1 MCGILAISS
10 RKGKAFSLERSL
22 EAIQHRGP
30 DDCGTFTSEM
40 RDCFLGHVRLSI
52 IDLSTAGHQPMEDA
66 SARFVITYNGE
77 IYNYLHLKKE
87 LEDKYG
93 KIDWKSTTDTEVI
106 LEGFAREGKAFLSK
120 LNGIFSFAIFDKKK
134 RMLNVVRDPIGIKP
148 LYYTEQ
154 DNSVFLCSELKGILG
169 FNLKRTIRHQSL
181 ADQLAFMYVPEPNT
195 LYDEYFKLEPG
206 VLHVFQEGRKI
217 QSVQL
222 FNRLFDPVSFVSENE
237 MIDCFHETFSAA
249 VRRQLASD
257 VPVSLF
263 LSGGIDS
270 SAVAYEV
277 ANSGANI
284 KDAYTISI
292 SVEDKKYDGQSDDLH
307 CAQIMAE
314 KLGVNLKVIEA
325 SKDFVSLLPEVI
337 DYMEDGLADPAAIN
351 TYLICNRA
359 RKDGVKVMLSGQG
372 ADEFLG
378 GYRRYIAEK
387 KIRDMPRFFRETVSL
402 LGRFFPAS
410 MPGKLNAP
418 VRRLKRFSV
427 AAGLDRRNRLLS
439 LYTWNDPKRITDL
452 FCTSDGL
459 NVGNGLS
466 ALFMK
471 YNDLDAAS
479 AMMLVDQK
487 FDLMSLNLAYTDK
500 MSMMT
505 GVEARVP
512 FLDFELI
519 RIMNSIPSS
528 VKIKGSVQKYPLK
541 KAMLPFLP
549 KEIVF
554 RRKAGFTLPL
564 RAWFRSEN
572 QMIRWFF
579 NKKRIEEQGIFHPPA
594 LEQMCSEQFSG
605 KRDHTNTLFSMLC
618 LQIWLDRV

>member
-1 MCGILAISS
+1 M
-10 RKGKAFSLERSL
+10 
-22 EAIQHRGP
+22 
-30 DDCGTFTSEM
+30 
-40 RDCFLGHVRLSI
+40 
-52 IDLSTAGHQPMEDA
+52 
-66 SARFVITYNGE
+66 
-77 IYNYLHLKKE
+77 
-87 LEDKYG
+87 
-93 KIDWKSTTDTEVI
+93 
-106 LEGFAREGKAFLSK
+106 
-120 LNGIFSFAIFDKKK
+120 
-134 RMLNVVRDPIGIKP
+134 
-148 LYYTEQ
+148 
-154 DNSVFLCSELKGILG
+154 
-169 FNLKRTIRHQSL
+169 
-181 ADQLAFMYVPEPNT
+181 
-195 LYDEYFKLEPG
+195 
-206 VLHVFQEGRKI
+206 
-217 QSVQL
+217 
-222 FNRLFDPVSFVSENE
+222 
-237 MIDCFHETFSAA
+237 
-249 VRRQLASD
+249 
-257 VPVSLF
+257 
-263 LSGGIDS
+263 
-270 SAVAYEV
+270 
-277 ANSGANI
+277 
-284 KDAYTISI
+284 
-292 SVEDKKYDGQSDDLH
+292 
-307 CAQIMAE
+307 
-314 KLGVNLKVIEA
+314 
-325 SKDFVSLLPEVI
+325 
-337 DYMEDGLADPAAIN
+337 
-351 TYLICNRA
+351 
-359 RKDGVKVMLSGQG
+359 
-372 ADEFLG
+372 
-378 GYRRYIAEK
+378 
-387 KIRDMPRFFRETVSL
+387 
-402 LGRFFPAS
+402 
-410 MPGKLNAP
+410 
-418 VRRLKRFSV
+418 
-427 AAGLDRRNRLLS
+427 
-439 LYTWNDPKRITDL
+439 